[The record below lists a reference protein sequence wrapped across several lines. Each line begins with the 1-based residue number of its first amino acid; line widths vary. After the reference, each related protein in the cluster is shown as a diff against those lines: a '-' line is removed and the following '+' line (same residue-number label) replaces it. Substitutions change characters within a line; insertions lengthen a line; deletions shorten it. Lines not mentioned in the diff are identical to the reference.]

1 MQSTASSTGCRNKG
15 CFALWGVSCSFFA
28 QYMRSPSVCLS
39 RLSVCLSPLPVCCV
53 AVAQQQSQSPR
64 LRVACVFPRL
74 PASLCLPPLR
84 RRGLCLPQPKKIH
97 YGRVNGDEQP
107 QLTGGGWLGWGRDE
121 PFVRLGG
128 TLSGITTWRVVA
140 FALHHV
146 VVRSWSLFL
155 AM

>member
-39 RLSVCLSPLPVCCV
+39 VSLSSASLLCRCRPAAVT
-53 AVAQQQSQSPR
+53 VAQATSRVCISSP
-64 LRVACVFPRL
+64 ACVSLP
-74 PASLCLPPLR
+74 PASPTPWPLAS
-84 RRGLCLPQPKKIH
+84 PAKKIH